1 MRLLYGDFPI
11 KLEDISDSNIVNDEK
26 QIGDAEV
33 EADELE
39 NAEDDWEAD
48 SDEVELED
56 DSSSDEARLSFLLGF
71 IKTFVVH
78 LTAKRALERYSF
90 KIKDRAAVNISL
102 LSVERSCFLIPVGSW
117 SEMKGILKESFSS
130 DTFDS
135 ESFSTAAKAIK
146 CLEDKIQ
153 TYCNHDLPYTVDSDC
168 RKAVR
173 CFNDITS
180 GNLEKSDIAICRS

>member
-1 MRLLYGDFPI
+1 MVEHPPRSGKVLGSIPGLVTLFQDHSI
-11 KLEDISDSNIVNDEK
+11 ITISESNIANDEK

-33 EADELE
+33 EADKLE

-56 DSSSDEARLSFLLGF
+56 DGSSDEARLSFLLGF

-102 LSVERSCFLIPVGSW
+102 LSVE
-117 SEMKGILKESFSS
+117 
-130 DTFDS
+130 
-135 ESFSTAAKAIK
+135 
-146 CLEDKIQ
+146 
-153 TYCNHDLPYTVDSDC
+153 
-168 RKAVR
+168 
-173 CFNDITS
+173 
-180 GNLEKSDIAICRS
+180 